1 MTIQTSGRNQWTVPS
16 QTQPDTL
23 YIVRRH
29 DGLLTCDCPAGF
41 YRGRCK
47 HITAVAATLPRPSA
61 KGPSA
66 RDTGLLFMA
75 PRHRNG

>member
-41 YRGRCK
+41 FRGVCK
-47 HITAVAATLPRPSA
+47 HITAVAASLPKSVS

-66 RDTGLLFMA
+66 QATGNLFLA
-75 PRHRNG
+75 PHRRTA